1 MKKRIFALMSALILT
16 FGMSVSVFAASSADA
31 GTTVTAV
38 PVGNE
43 ITQAT
48 ADALANA
55 TTIAEAPAG
64 TTIAAVSAATANAA
78 KEQAKEAAGSNA
90 AIATVVDLKV
100 PAGTEKASFTL
111 TIPTIKGTD
120 SVLILHQKSDGTWE
134 TINPDSV
141 ADGKVSFTM
150 TSFSP
155 VAVVIKAAAASTGTV
170 VVPAPTAGAAAPA
183 AATSALIAPKT
194 GDVLMAVAFMAVIC
208 LAGTVVSFKKATN

>member
-1 MKKRIFALMSALILT
+1 MKKRIFALMSALVLT
-16 FGMSVSVFAASSADA
+16 FGMSVSVFAAGSADA

-38 PVGNE
+38 PVDSE
-43 ITQAT
+43 ITQDT

-55 TTIAEAPAG
+55 TELCEAPDG
-64 TTIAAVSAATANAA
+64 TTFKAVTAATANVA
-78 KEQAKEAAGSNA
+78 KEEAKKAAGSNA
-90 AIATVVDLKV
+90 AIATVVDLIV

-111 TIPTIKGTD
+111 ALPAIKGTD

-155 VAVVIKAAAASTGTV
+155 VAVVIKAAAVSTGTV
-170 VVPAPTAGAAAPA
+170 AVPAPTAGAAAPA

-208 LAGTVVSFKKATN
+208 LAGTVVSFKKAAN